1 MGLILS
7 ILRQTFKQ
15 LFAYW
20 HLQIITISSIA
31 VSLSLLTLMIYGLF
45 HLELFNQN
53 QSKQSQILIFLKP
66 IDPSQIENMM
76 DELKKI
82 DPQIEKITYFDQNQS
97 KKDLAELLGQQAI
110 AELEDWQ
117 DLFFSTLEITL
128 KDGLQTAAQEIKLKE
143 KLQADQRIEKI
154 KIKRQDSSLI
164 KSLFEIE
171 NLKKWGLWLISVWVG
186 TAVAF
191 VIYQLVRLNLYA
203 RKQEIE
209 ILHLMGASRA
219 FIFVPL
225 ILEAVIQSLMASILA
240 IVLIEVFRL
249 VLIQQIPSQFAIEL
263 RSFLDFPLGLQIF
276 YFALQIL
283 LSVLSS
289 WYASQSFV
297 KQQIGH

>member
-66 IDPSQIENMM
+66 IDPSQIESMM

-110 AELEDWQ
+110 AELDDWQ

-171 NLKKWGLWLISVWVG
+171 NLMKWGLWLISVWVG

-219 FIFVPL
+219 FIFAPL

>member
-66 IDPSQIENMM
+66 IDPSQIETMM
-76 DELKKI
+76 DELKKT
-82 DPQIEKITYFDQNQS
+82 DPLIEKIAYFDQNQS

-128 KDGLQTAAQEIKLKE
+128 QDGPQTATQEIKLKE

-154 KIKRQDSSLI
+154 KIKRQDSGLI

-171 NLKKWGLWLISVWVG
+171 NLMKWGLWLISFWVG

-225 ILEAVIQSLMASILA
+225 ILESVIQSLMASIVA

-249 VLIQQIPSQFAIEL
+249 VLIQQMPSQFAIEL
-263 RSFLDFPLGLQIF
+263 RSFLEFPLGLQIF

>member
-1 MGLILS
+1 MGLIFS

-15 LFAYW
+15 LLSDW
-20 HLQIITISSIA
+20 RLQIITISSIA

-53 QSKQSQILIFLKP
+53 QSKQSQILIFLKA
-66 IDPSQIENMM
+66 IDQSQIEAMM
-76 DELKKI
+76 NELKTTESE
-82 DPQIEKITYFDQNQS
+82 IEKIVFFDQSQS
-97 KKDLAELLGQQAI
+97 KEDLAELLGQQAI
-110 AELEDWQ
+110 TDLEDWQ

-128 KDGLQTAAQEIKLKE
+128 KEGTQSATQEIKLKE
-143 KLQADQRIEKI
+143 KLQADQRIERI
-154 KIKRQDSSLI
+154 KIKRQDSTLM

-171 NLKKWGLWLISVWVG
+171 NLMKWGFWLISVWVG

-225 ILEAVIQSLMASILA
+225 ILESVI
-240 IVLIEVFRL
+240 
-249 VLIQQIPSQFAIEL
+249 
-263 RSFLDFPLGLQIF
+263 
-276 YFALQIL
+276 QIL
-283 LSVLSS
+283 L
-289 WYASQSFV
+289 ASIV
-297 KQQIGH
+297 RLL

>member
-1 MGLILS
+1 MGLIFS

-15 LFAYW
+15 LLSDW
-20 HLQIITISSIA
+20 RLQIITISSIA

-53 QSKQSQILIFLKP
+53 QSKQSQILIFLKA
-66 IDPSQIENMM
+66 IDQSQIETMM
-76 DELKKI
+76 NELKTTESE
-82 DPQIEKITYFDQNQS
+82 IEKIVFFDQSQS
-97 KKDLAELLGQQAI
+97 KEDLAELLGQQAI
-110 AELEDWQ
+110 TDLEDWQ

-128 KDGLQTAAQEIKLKE
+128 KEGTQSATQEIKLKE
-143 KLQADQRIEKI
+143 KLQADQRIERI
-154 KIKRQDSSLI
+154 KIKRQDSTLM

-171 NLKKWGLWLISVWVG
+171 NLMKWGFWLISVWVG

-225 ILEAVIQSLMASILA
+225 ILESVIQSLLASIVA
-240 IVLIEVFRL
+240 IALIEVFRFVL
-249 VLIQQIPSQFAIEL
+249 VQQIPNQFAIAL
-263 RSFLDFPLGLQIF
+263 RSFIDFPLGLQIF